1 MRHTGRA
8 VAKAGYSDPRAFC
21 GRRRAY
27 RIKVTSGIT
36 ESSHLSVP
44 SVGAVCYLNLHWGPP
59 VEIPE
64 CCPYDMCELKHG
76 SKENIGLITVN
87 PKIYHFR
94 VRIKCYIQK

>member
-27 RIKVTSGIT
+27 RIKATSGIT

-44 SVGAVCYLNLHWGPP
+44 SVGAVCYLDVGSSHPGAVEGPKGLS
-59 VEIPE
+59 VRQ
-64 CCPYDMCELKHG
+64 LKRYA
-76 SKENIGLITVN
+76 SWVQTVVRQVGLY
-87 PKIYHFR
+87 PPSALDS
-94 VRIKCYIQK
+94 